1 MIDRK
6 ISVCLFQA
14 LVDLS
19 GNMFLRGIFMKRNRR
34 IGLILAGILAAGC
47 LGGCT
52 ITLPFRV
59 HREEPEAWSGS
70 SSSEENLYGGSY
82 DDYYGSSMDP
92 DEMLDEYLSD
102 SGYSSDSS
110 LGYGDYEDGESA
122 YTEDGSY
129 IIPEGWEMNEEQS
142 TSAKVFYVRDDE
154 TDMNQPD
161 NISVEQG
168 TNKYKADDPM
178 SFKNAIMRQLGIM
191 TKGKKCEVH
200 GRGYTTDKGVNVIM
214 LEMIEDTCTTRQY
227 YLCGDNRYVLIHA
240 TNFSGA
246 TDIDDAAEEM
256 AESFEWMN

>member
-1 MIDRK
+1 
-6 ISVCLFQA
+6 
-14 LVDLS
+14 
-19 GNMFLRGIFMKRNRR
+19 MKRNRR
-34 IGLILAGILAAGC
+34 FGWILTGVLAAGC
-47 LGGCT
+47 LGGCSFA
-52 ITLPFRV
+52 LPFFGV
-59 HREEPEAWSGS
+59 NGEAPDYRHDT
-70 SSSEENLYGGSY
+70 SEEAMYNDGSY
-82 DDYYGSSMDP
+82 ETESYDEYDDSSLDV
-92 DEMLDEYLSD
+92 DELLDDYLSD
-102 SGYSSDSS
+102 SGSYSTDSS
-110 LGYGDYEDGESA
+110 LGFDDFGEGDPEF
-122 YTEDGSY
+122 TKDGSY
-129 IIPEGWEMNEEQS
+129 TVPAGWEMNEEQS

-191 TKGKKCEVH
+191 TKGKECEVH